1 MSFDIYTR
9 YLILLDLTSFDVI
22 IVPNLFIVASS
33 AANVTTILMK
43 ILCHYCD

>member
-9 YLILLDLTSFDVI
+9 YYYVDFTSFDVI